1 MKHVYCLQIKIVI
14 HELFNVLLD
23 IFNDLNAVKIM
34 IILNDDYFDFQ
45 EVVNY
50 FLHQEIKLEKKR
62 LAE

>member
-1 MKHVYCLQIKIVI
+1 MNYLMYYLIYLNI
-14 HELFNVLLD
+14 
-23 IFNDLNAVKIM
+23 NDLNAVKIM